1 LCLLSCVGYINFYQ
15 TPGILWEL
23 LGTLHSRWTVH
34 FSGNCVPAVKKVREL
49 SSCAF
54 PLKLSPELP
63 LPKGAELPVFG
74 RCLLWP
80 SGWMDQDC
88 TWHGGGPRSRPHCAR
103 WGPSFPPQKGGPP
116 PEFLAHFCGSQT
128 AGCIKMPLGMEVG
141 LGPGNIV
148 LDGDPTAPPPKR
160 GTPPI
165 FGPCLLWP
173 NGCVYQDTTWYGG
186 RPQTRR
192 HCYDNMRICK
202 FIALWTANVYSA
214 KCEMSASACSH
225 SIPNVDSSMTNFT
238 FIVEWKSRLLKK
250 LNTCSCPV
258 NNPNNNNYQ
267 QYAVCCE

>member
-1 LCLLSCVGYINFYQ
+1 M
-15 TPGILWEL
+15 
-23 LGTLHSRWTVH
+23 GTLHSRWTVH

-103 WGPSFPPQKGGPP
+103 WGPN
-116 PEFLAHFCGSQT
+116 C
-128 AGCIKMPLGMEVG
+128 
-141 LGPGNIV
+141 
-148 LDGDPTAPPPKR
+148 PPPKR